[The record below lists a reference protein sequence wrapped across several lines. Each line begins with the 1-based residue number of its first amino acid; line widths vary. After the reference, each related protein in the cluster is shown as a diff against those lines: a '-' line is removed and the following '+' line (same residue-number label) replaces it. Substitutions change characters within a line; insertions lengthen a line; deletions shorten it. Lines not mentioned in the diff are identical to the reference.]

1 MGSPQRLNR
10 VTTERFL
17 IFALLSGPRPE
28 LAEKHIIGDDSERL
42 TSLEPFSSP
51 KVQCRTSWP
60 RPIAEPRLLS

>member
-28 LAEKHIIGDDSERL
+28 LAEKHIIGDGSERL
-42 TSLEPFSSP
+42 TSFSSP